1 MTDEQLR
8 MIVRESIA
16 RHLGR
21 QGQSPRLPA
30 PQPLAPSWQSHASH
44 ARFILVTGL
53 DTDGPCLIEPAV
65 GCSHCGF
72 CQSMGH

>member
-8 MIVRESIA
+8 LIVRESIA
-16 RHLGR
+16 RHMGR
-21 QGQSPRLPA
+21 PIA
-30 PQPLAPSWQSHASH
+30 AAPSPGDVPSAPRWQSHSSH
-44 ARFILVTGL
+44 ARFIVVTGL
-53 DTDGPCLIEPAV
+53 DIDGPCLIEPAV